1 MTTTGLPDGSE
12 SPADSRAGRVGDGF
26 GIGAARWW
34 RRLAGAGVVA
44 MLATAFGALATG
56 EDGVDRDAGFWALVV
71 LGCSYAGVLV
81 SFLVSGA
88 ARGGRLVVR
97 HAGAGAG
104 LGLVLGVALTLW
116 VGDVVWLWLWLLI
129 CLPAGALV
137 GAITAWVALTL
148 PRQVVPWVA
157 LLGVVA
163 TASLVWSTFRPQP
176 PYDLFAVDATEQVSA
191 AGGAVGLAD
200 RVRAAVERTSAGD
213 DFRADTFWEA
223 VSDEVSGDLG
233 GARPHLRFTVDEDL
247 PVSTVTGERVR
258 VMTVQ
263 VRGGGAACVITD
275 AGAVRVVDGACE
287 DLDVVRE

>member
-1 MTTTGLPDGSE
+1 MTTTGLSDGSG
-12 SPADSRAGRVGDGF
+12 SLADSRASKVGDGF
-26 GIGAARWW
+26 GVGATRWW

-44 MLATAFGALATG
+44 VLAAAVGALATG

-81 SFLVSGA
+81 SFLVSGS
-88 ARGGRLVVR
+88 ARGGRLVAR

-104 LGLVLGVALTLW
+104 LGLVLAVALTVW
-116 VGDVVWLWLWLLI
+116 VGDVAWLGLWLLI

-137 GAITAWVALTL
+137 GAVTAWVALML
-148 PRQVVPWVA
+148 PRRVVSWVA

-163 TASLVWSTFRPQP
+163 MASLVWSTFRPQP

-191 AGGAVGLAD
+191 AGGAVGLAE
-200 RVRAAVERTSAGD
+200 RVRAAVERAGAGG
-213 DFRADTFWEA
+213 DFRTDTSWAA
-223 VSDEVSGDLG
+223 VSNEVSGDLG

-275 AGAVRVVDGACE
+275 AGAVRVVDGTCQ
-287 DLDVVRE
+287 DLDVLR